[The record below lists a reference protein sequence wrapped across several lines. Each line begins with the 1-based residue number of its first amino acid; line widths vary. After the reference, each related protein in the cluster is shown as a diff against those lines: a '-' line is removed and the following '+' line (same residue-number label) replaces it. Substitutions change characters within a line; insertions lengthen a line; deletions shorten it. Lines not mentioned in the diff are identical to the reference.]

1 MEERR
6 ATIAQLPPELV
17 VRIFELL
24 DVQSLFRVPL
34 VCTHWLALSLE
45 DSLWRSAENRVIQ
58 TISLL
63 DSSNSYA
70 IAKRIL
76 ERVIFRL
83 WRGGDPLLP
92 CLRRLISN
100 ECFASHFADPLWTLK
115 LLRLRRLHL
124 LCFDA
129 TTRAEVI
136 LMPRMSNDIVQDI
149 LSKRNQEN
157 GSAEFPI
164 YLEEEGPNDIE
175 MKGREWVFFRVSGR
189 REASTQ
195 KLTLITIHDALQ
207 VRMSYSGPDVTVELL
222 FMEGSATRL
231 ISSPPPLQQT
241 EDDDMEGGSPQDRKR
256 RQPAADHPRPKK
268 RLKEKEEEGLKDTR
282 DDLGDNDSC
291 WEVIFTVKMTQL
303 RDGEEEGVYDS
314 LVKVTRAIAR
324 ETGCSLPNED
334 VCLLSNT

>member
-1 MEERR
+1 MEEG

-17 VRIFELL
+17 IRIFELL

-124 LCFDA
+124 LCFDL

-136 LMPRMSNDIVQDI
+136 LMPRMSNDIVHDI
-149 LSKRNQEN
+149 LAKRNQEN

-164 YLEEEGPNDIE
+164 CLEEEGPNDTE
-175 MKGREWVFFRVSGR
+175 MKGRRWVFFRLSGR

-195 KLTLITIHDALQ
+195 KLTLITRHDALQ
-207 VRMSYSGPDVTVELL
+207 VRMSYLGPDVTVEVL
-222 FMEGSATRL
+222 FLEGHSARTV
-231 ISSPPPLQQT
+231 SSLLQQT
-241 EDDDMEGGSPQDRKR
+241 EEDDMEGSSQDRKR
-256 RQPAADHPRPKK
+256 RQPAEDHPRPKK
-268 RLKEKEEEGLKDTR
+268 RLKEKEEETLKDTHE
-282 DDLGDNDSC
+282 DLGDNDFC

-303 RDGEEEGVYDS
+303 RDGEEKEVYDS

-324 ETGCSLPNED
+324 ETGCSLHNED
-334 VCLLSNT
+334 EYIVK